1 MSSFDYLKAFVNER
15 LTAAAEEIFGV
26 LKKTIVEYEEEIDR
40 QRKLLEDFW
49 KPEIKL
55 NRLGTTSTHR
65 QYTTLI
71 CFLIL
76 IR

>member
-55 NRLGTTSTHR
+55 NKLGTTSTHR
-65 QYTTLI
+65 QYTNLI